1 MKRFKQILFI
11 ASALLG
17 GSLFTACSDDNDTPV
32 FPEKEEVTY
41 DMSGFARGADVS
53 WLTEMESSGYKFYT
67 AEEKEQE
74 CMSLLRDLG
83 MNAIRLRVWV
93 NPENDTD
100 DVRGWC
106 NKGDVVLKAW
116 RAHNLGYRIMIDFH
130 YSDRWADPSQQAKPQ
145 AWADYSVEQLKQA
158 IADHTKD
165 VLSALKEKGIDVEWV
180 QVGNEIRPGM
190 LWDENVALSGA
201 FYDIRECDVKG
212 LNSTNER
219 VKYPQNTQNLAEF
232 VNTGYDAVKKIFPQS
247 IVIVHIDNA
256 WDDLT
261 WWFKQFK
268 EAGGKLDMIGLSHY
282 PQTHSTKL
290 WQEMNLLALKH
301 ISQLAKTFQVKVMIT
316 EIGVKQNDS
325 ASAQVLADFINK
337 ARDMESCAGVWYWEP
352 ECYEWNGYDMGAF
365 DKNGNPTAIMN
376 AFQSSTKRK

>member
-32 FPEKEEVTY
+32 FPEKEEITY

-106 NKGDVVLKAW
+106 NKGDVLLKAW

-180 QVGNEIRPGM
+180 QVGN
-190 LWDENVALSGA
+190 
-201 FYDIRECDVKG
+201 C
-212 LNSTNER
+212 
-219 VKYPQNTQNLAEF
+219 
-232 VNTGYDAVKKIFPQS
+232 
-247 IVIVHIDNA
+247 
-256 WDDLT
+256 
-261 WWFKQFK
+261 
-268 EAGGKLDMIGLSHY
+268 
-282 PQTHSTKL
+282 
-290 WQEMNLLALKH
+290 LLYT
-301 ISQLAKTFQVKVMIT
+301 SP
-316 EIGVKQNDS
+316 S
-325 ASAQVLADFINK
+325 P
-337 ARDMESCAGVWYWEP
+337 RD
-352 ECYEWNGYDMGAF
+352 
-365 DKNGNPTAIMN
+365 
-376 AFQSSTKRK
+376 

>member
-1 MKRFKQILFI
+1 
-11 ASALLG
+11 
-17 GSLFTACSDDNDTPV
+17 
-32 FPEKEEVTY
+32 
-41 DMSGFARGADVS
+41 MSGFARGADVS

-106 NKGDVVLKAW
+106 NKGDVLLKAW

-180 QVGNEIRPGM
+180 QVGNETHQGM
-190 LWDENVALSGA
+190 LFPTGQTTSEEG
-201 FYDIRECDVKG
+201 
-212 LNSTNER
+212 R
-219 VKYPQNTQNLAEF
+219 VNFASF
-232 VNTGYDAVKKIFPQS
+232 VTAGYDAV
-247 IVIVHIDNA
+247 
-256 WDDLT
+256 L
-261 WWFKQFK
+261 
-268 EAGGKLDMIGLSHY
+268 LSY
-282 PQTHSTKL
+282 PWNPEISRYYYFFYPLHFSSRIPIIQCCSVENHTPYPPASSR
-290 WQEMNLLALKH
+290 LLLSPH
-301 ISQLAKTFQVKVMIT
+301 
-316 EIGVKQNDS
+316 
-325 ASAQVLADFINK
+325 
-337 ARDMESCAGVWYWEP
+337 R
-352 ECYEWNGYDMGAF
+352 
-365 DKNGNPTAIMN
+365 
-376 AFQSSTKRK
+376 

>member
-1 MKRFKQILFI
+1 MEVYHDIQTLFF
-11 ASALLG
+11 
-17 GSLFTACSDDNDTPV
+17 GSSGFVHNVLFTVPSV
-32 FPEKEEVTY
+32 FGIYPYAQADGIYAQLFHQLEAV
-41 DMSGFARGADVS
+41 GFYA
-53 WLTEMESSGYKFYT
+53 F
-67 AEEKEQE
+67 
-74 CMSLLRDLG
+74 
-83 MNAIRLRVWV
+83 
-93 NPENDTD
+93 
-100 DVRGWC
+100 
-106 NKGDVVLKAW
+106 
-116 RAHNLGYRIMIDFH
+116 MIVKLQPFFFH
-130 YSDRWADPSQQAKPQ
+130 YSDSWADPGQQFKPK
-145 AWADYSVEQLKQA
+145 AWIGKSVAELKTA
-158 IADHTKD
+158 IAAHTID
-165 VLSALKEKGIDVEWV
+165 ILQALKAEDISPRWV

-365 DKNGNPTAIMN
+365 DKNGKPTAIMN

>member
-106 NKGDVVLKAW
+106 NKGDVLLKAW

-180 QVGNEIRPGM
+180 QVGNETHQGM
-190 LWDENVALSGA
+190 LFPTGQTTSEEG
-201 FYDIRECDVKG
+201 
-212 LNSTNER
+212 R
-219 VKYPQNTQNLAEF
+219 VNFASF
-232 VNTGYDAVKKIFPQS
+232 VTAGYDAVKEVYPEAK
-247 IVIVHIDNA
+247 VIVHLDQGNNA
-256 WDDLT
+256 SLYNRIFGYLHENNAKWDIIGMSLYPDISTEDAHTGRL
-261 WWFKQFK
+261 
-268 EAGGKLDMIGLSHY
+268 GK
-282 PQTHSTKL
+282 
-290 WQEMNLLALKH
+290 
-301 ISQLAKTFQVKVMIT
+301 
-316 EIGVKQNDS
+316 
-325 ASAQVLADFINK
+325 
-337 ARDMESCAGVWYWEP
+337 R
-352 ECYEWNGYDMGAF
+352 
-365 DKNGNPTAIMN
+365 
-376 AFQSSTKRK
+376 

>member
-1 MKRFKQILFI
+1 
-11 ASALLG
+11 
-17 GSLFTACSDDNDTPV
+17 
-32 FPEKEEVTY
+32 
-41 DMSGFARGADVS
+41 
-53 WLTEMESSGYKFYT
+53 
-67 AEEKEQE
+67 
-74 CMSLLRDLG
+74 
-83 MNAIRLRVWV
+83 
-93 NPENDTD
+93 
-100 DVRGWC
+100 
-106 NKGDVVLKAW
+106 
-116 RAHNLGYRIMIDFH
+116 H
-130 YSDRWADPSQQAKPQ
+130 YSDSWADPGQQFKPK
-145 AWADYSVEQLKQA
+145 AWIGKSVAELKTA
-158 IADHTKD
+158 IAAHTID
-165 VLSALKEKGIDVEWV
+165 ILQALKAEDISPRWV

-365 DKNGNPTAIMN
+365 DKNGKPTAIMN